1 MYCNS
6 CGSLIK
12 DGQSFCENCGAP
24 VAQPVQPVQQAQPAP
39 QPVVQQ
45 VQPATQPVVQQAQPV
60 YQQPVYQQPVPQA
73 TAAKPKVSKGFAVTG
88 FIFGVSSV
96 LYCFVPF
103 VNIVSFLEGFIGAI
117 FSIIGLAKKTG
128 KLKPMAVI
136 GLILC
141 IFAMFVSG
149 LMWASLWSD
158 DASKLFDFL
167 FGWVFEYL

>member
-39 QPVVQQ
+39 QPEVQQ
-45 VQPATQPVVQQAQPV
+45 VQPATQPVVQPA
-60 YQQPVYQQPVPQA
+60 QPVYQQPVPQA
-73 TAAKPKVSKGFAVTG
+73 TAAVPAAKPKVSKGFAVTG

-167 FGWVFEYL
+167 FGWFFEYL